1 MRASEIV
8 AILLWSACAL
18 AQPPAEDAALSALLE
33 KSAAHGRLFAAEFPA
48 YTCNERVLQVK
59 YGQGNHVDAK
69 QEEMY
74 DYLILI
80 HGEAGGL
87 TFEESRIRRQ
97 GPEKPPQRPLL
108 ATTGFAVLS
117 VIFHEEFQSS
127 YQFRRLGP
135 EALGGRMTEKV
146 AFEAV
151 PGRPSPSVLEVG
163 GRQYSL
169 EWRGTA
175 WLDPASGA
183 VVRIE
188 AALAGTL
195 DDIGLVGLR
204 AEVDYA
210 AVEGAQAL
218 WLPRQAIVEARTL
231 RQRWRNVHAFSGF
244 RRFEV
249 QTEQKIGEVRQ

>member
-1 MRASEIV
+1 MRST
-8 AILLWSACAL
+8 AILLWSVYAL
-18 AQPPAEDAALSALLE
+18 AQPPAEDAALTALLE
-33 KSAAHGRLFAAEFPA
+33 TSAAHGRRFASEFPA
-48 YTCNERVLQVK
+48 YTCSERVRQVK

-69 QEEMY
+69 QEELY

-80 HGEAGGL
+80 HAEADGL
-87 TFEESRIRRQ
+87 AFEESRIRRQ
-97 GPEKPPQRPLL
+97 GPEKAPQRPLL

-117 VIFHEEFQSS
+117 VIFHDEFQPS
-127 YQFRRLGP
+127 YRFRRLGP

-151 PGRPSPSVLEVG
+151 RGRPSPSVLEVG

-169 EWRGTA
+169 DWRGIA

-188 AALAGTL
+188 ADLAGTL
-195 DDIGLVGLR
+195 DDIGLVGLH
-204 AEVDYA
+204 AEVEYA
-210 AVEGAQAL
+210 PVEGAQAL
-218 WLPRQAIVEARTL
+218 WLPRQAVIEARTL

>member
-1 MRASEIV
+1 MRAIV
-8 AILLWSACAL
+8 IPLWAVSAL
-18 AQPPAEDAALSALLE
+18 AQPPAEDAALPALLE
-33 KSAAHGRLFAAEFPA
+33 KAAEHGRRFASEFPA
-48 YTCNERVLQVK
+48 YTCSERVQQVK

-69 QEEMY
+69 QEELY

-80 HGEAGGL
+80 HGEGGGL
-87 TFEESRIRRQ
+87 AFEESRIRRQ
-97 GPEKPPQRPLL
+97 GPEKKPQRPLL

-117 VIFHEEFQSS
+117 VIFHEDFQSS
-127 YQFRRLGP
+127 YRFRRLGP
-135 EALGGRMTEKV
+135 EALGGRMAEKV

-151 PGRPSPSVLEVG
+151 RGRPSPSVLEVG
-163 GRQYSL
+163 GRQYAL
-169 EWRGTA
+169 DWRGIA

-183 VVRIE
+183 VMRIE
-188 AALAGTL
+188 ADLAGTL

-218 WLPRQAIVEARTL
+218 WLPRQAVIEARTL